1 MAEHGQLEAL
11 KKQLAD
17 QRFAHEQLVAEIHRK
32 GHEDF
37 VKQQTANE
45 QNKRA
50 AELEDSDDIVV
61 KLREM
66 GIVLNEQR
74 IAAFLSKQ
82 AAVADVLDPI
92 KLSVNNN
99 QFACAIAA
107 VYDEKKRQFLSVPSG
122 MGKSRIIAAVITL

>member
-1 MAEHGQLEAL
+1 MQAT
-11 KKQLAD
+11 
-17 QRFAHEQLVAEIHRK
+17 I
-32 GHEDF
+32 
-37 VKQQTANE
+37 E

-50 AELEDSDDIVV
+50 AELQDSDDIVV

-66 GIVLNEQR
+66 GIVLSEQR
-74 IAAFLSKQ
+74 TAQFLSKQ

-92 KLSVNNN
+92 ELSVNNN

-107 VYDEKKRQFLSVPSG
+107 VYDDKKRQFLSVPSG